1 MQNVGG
7 TKLNETG
14 IRHGFC
20 PQGACGGVRG
30 IKLYTAS
37 GLNGIKW
44 DKGVWGGEVPSNGTL
59 GKKGLIMHEITFDL
73 ILKE

>member
-14 IRHGFC
+14 IRHGFF
-20 PQGACGGVRG
+20 PQGASGGVRG

-37 GLNGIKW
+37 GLNVIKW
-44 DKGVWGGEVPSNGTL
+44 NKVCGYSVVTVEGMGGA
-59 GKKGLIMHEITFDL
+59 F
-73 ILKE
+73 